1 MAQDDVQK
9 ILIELSE
16 IKTLLQRTGID
27 VDDHEGRIR
36 CLEQRSG
43 KRLDSVTTAIVSA
56 IIGAIVTGIAMLL
69 TRQIN

>member
-1 MAQDDVQK
+1 MAESDVQR
-9 ILIELSE
+9 ILVELSE

-43 KRLDSVTTAIVSA
+43 RRWDAAATAIVSA
-56 IIGAIVTGIAMLL
+56 IIGAIVTGIAMML
-69 TRQIN
+69 TR